1 MYRYFLGAF
10 GNRYYIRPFYEINGD
25 GTITDID
32 DERFAMFE
40 NGGTVSV
47 YFNYDDDSDSI
58 KNRLLKFKLD
68 MESDLH
74 PNFNAD
80 NENSNKYRIEID
92 SNIEE
97 LEHDEIIEVIDLEC
111 PFDEFLNDKTKRKL
125 RINHR
130 PNQLVLLKRDGM
142 CYGPFDC
149 AVSGV
154 ENYYGD
160 EAFYTISVFVNTGV
174 VNCYKFIDIEHVVF
188 DAGFSLRRNDKIQ
201 FVYKKNRLDK
211 IEPNR
216 KIDYYDNEELA
227 SFMTS
232 LLENEDDISELTKL
246 REHFIKFAD
255 SFSEADEV
263 SEKKIRRIVEVLT
276 KASQFDD
283 YKLRITEEYFKNN
296 PSSQADKEAYLSK
309 HEELLIDIAKEETRY
324 EDQKKALESQLDD
337 LKKDLD
343 NITEKVIEEEEKL
356 QKQKAESEKFA
367 EEALIQKKQELDKLN
382 AKKVEIEAEIETKT
396 KTVEK
401 IKDEHE
407 RWIGYKNDVKK
418 EYDAIVSDIDGK
430 IIDWA
435 KQNRTA
441 EITKFL
447 MYRLDTPDIDDNSSA
462 PPMLTN
468 VDNEMNAEQ
477 VINHLRSTMETAGRS
492 ISKDDAYNLLIS
504 VAQNYIT
511 VFAGEPGTGKTS
523 LCKLLAKSLGL
534 YSERFAQILVERGW
548 TSSRDLVG
556 YYNPLTKQLEET
568 QPMFSKCIKQ
578 LDLENRNGIVQAP
591 YFVLLD
597 EANLSPIE
605 YYWSIFNYYCD
616 SPDEQQVSY
625 PNGVTYRFGSELK
638 FLATI
643 NYDQTTSDLSPRFL
657 DRAWVVPM
665 NSVVVENVL
674 GNMIDDSTIPDSD
687 IMISFEC
694 LNRLFDWKTQSDK
707 QINQKT
713 KTLILTIASK
723 YKEAGHIVSPR
734 SLKSIWHY
742 YSVAENYMTS
752 KEVALDYAIAQK
764 LLPQLSGNGKKY
776 LEFLNSLMSI
786 CKENQ
791 LVKSASIID
800 RIIKSSEHEFYAYFS
815 S

>member
-174 VNCYKFIDIEHVVF
+174 VNCYRFNDIEHVVF
-188 DAGFSLRRNDKIQ
+188 DAGFSLRRNDRIQ
-201 FVYKKNRLDK
+201 FVYKKDRLDK
-211 IEPNR
+211 IKPT
-216 KIDYYDNEELA
+216 KSIDYYDNEELA

-232 LLENEDDISELTKL
+232 LLENEEEISELTKL
-246 REHFIKFAD
+246 KEHFIKFAD

-296 PSSQADKEAYLSK
+296 PSSLADKEAYLANHDELFVDIVK
-309 HEELLIDIAKEETRY
+309 NDIHYEECRKDLET
-324 EDQKKALESQLDD
+324 QLDD
-337 LKKDLD
+337 LRKDLD
-343 NITEKVIEEEEKL
+343 ETAEKVIEEEEKL
-356 QKQKAESEKFA
+356 KKQRAESEKFA

-382 AKKVEIEAEIETKT
+382 VQKNDIEAEICAKGQTI
-396 KTVEK
+396 EK
-401 IKDEHE
+401 LKDEYNS
-407 RWIGYKNDVKK
+407 WLSYKNDIKK
-418 EYDAIVSDIDGK
+418 EYDAIVNDIDGK

-447 MYRLDTPDIDDNSSA
+447 MYRLDTPDTDDAEN
-462 PPMLTN
+462 PTELLTN
-468 VDNEMNAEQ
+468 VCVEMNAEQ
-477 VINHLRSTMETAGRS
+477 VVQRLRNTLESAGRS
-492 ISKDDAYNLLIS
+492 ISKDEAYNLLIS
-504 VAQNYIT
+504 ITQNYIT

-523 LCKLLAKSLGL
+523 ICKLYAKAMGL
-534 YSERFAQILVERGW
+534 YSNRFAQILVERGW
-548 TSSRDLVG
+548 TSNKDLVG

-578 LDLENRNGIVQAP
+578 LDSENRRGIVQAP
-591 YFVLLD
+591 YLVLLD

-605 YYWSIFNYYCD
+605 YYWSTFNHFCD
-616 SPDEQQVSY
+616 SPEEQQVSY
-625 PNGVTYRFGSELK
+625 PNGITYRFGSELK

-657 DRAWVVPM
+657 DRAWVIPM
-665 NSVVVENVL
+665 NTVVFDNVIS
-674 GNMIDDSTIPDSD
+674 NMADDSIVPNNDTIVSLKD
-687 IMISFEC
+687 
-694 LNRLFDWKTQSDK
+694 LNELFDWRTQPDK
-707 QINQKT
+707 QMNQVT
-713 KTLILTIASK
+713 KNRISTVVSK
-723 YKEAGHIVSPR
+723 FREAGHIVSAR
-734 SLKSIWHY
+734 SINAIWHY
-742 YSVAENYMTS
+742 YLVAEKYMSS
-752 KEVALDYAIAQK
+752 KEVALDFAIAQK

-776 LEFLNSLMSI
+776 LDFLNSLMSI

-791 LVKSASIID
+791 LTRSALIID
-800 RIIKSSEHEFYAYFS
+800 RIIKTSEHEFYAYFS